1 MTVLIS
7 YKSTNSDHVELLAA
21 NPLDARSDRVLPGF
35 ITDADAI
42 SPTPTPTPPPP
53 PPPPPPPLPATV
65 TITSISTST
74 SLITS
79 TINVTVNTT
88 YYVTDTETFT
98 TAIPTTSLTST
109 ITNGTMTIHPTQAG
123 PTNVSD
129 VSAVAD
135 VKKPVSAS
143 EVLAVL
149 SGVTNL
155 ALILAM
161 FFLVRRFYRMYRQE
175 RVLRKQVQTEGVELT

>member
-1 MTVLIS
+1 
-7 YKSTNSDHVELLAA
+7 
-21 NPLDARSDRVLPGF
+21 
-35 ITDADAI
+35 
-42 SPTPTPTPPPP
+42 
-53 PPPPPPPLPATV
+53 
-65 TITSISTST
+65 
-74 SLITS
+74 
-79 TINVTVNTT
+79 
-88 YYVTDTETFT
+88 
-98 TAIPTTSLTST
+98 
-109 ITNGTMTIHPTQAG
+109 MTIHPTQAG